1 MNSSIGILKQ
11 MKKRTLLR
19 LDVSLLSCVCVC
31 GGGGG
36 GGSGMYVCLSLY
48 HTHAISGCLFCYCT
62 DPLFQNP
69 SYPDVTFFDDPQEK
83 VLSSSGGHVDFD
95 NGVEITVPPCAVPLG
110 TTVSVK
116 VQHSFAPKDVF
127 VMPQGIHSASPS
139 YLITSGSKLDGDV
152 TLTLEHHVKVS
163 TDDDANDLLFLQ
175 ADTTPQTSD
184 SASVYEYKEVP
195 EARTEFLP
203 GETTGRLTTR
213 RLSDKFVKVG
223 RRIKEWF
230 NSELTRQSICTYG
243 LCESN
248 TITCTALSTLTVVNV
263 SRNGRGALYKP
274 LKLLTLKTRKI
285 HLNRPFKV
293 IHSLHLLTDMPYVQ

>member
-1 MNSSIGILKQ
+1 M
-11 MKKRTLLR
+11 
-19 LDVSLLSCVCVC
+19 CVCV
-31 GGGGG
+31 
-36 GGSGMYVCLSLY
+36 LY
-48 HTHAISGCLFCYCT
+48 HTHAISGCLFCSCT
-62 DPLFQNP
+62 DPLLQNP

-95 NGVEITVPPCAVPLG
+95 NGVEITVPPRAVPLG

-116 VQHSFAPKDVF
+116 VQPSFAPKDVF

-152 TLTLEHHVKVS
+152 TLTLEHHVRVS

-175 ADTTPQTSD
+175 ADTTPKMSD
-184 SASVYEYKEVP
+184 SASVYEYREVP

-203 GETTGRLTTR
+203 RETTGRLTTR

-230 NSELTRQSICTYG
+230 NSELARQDICTYG
-243 LCESN
+243 LCKLN
-248 TITCTALSTLTVVNV
+248 AFTWPYIIITISVYVFHVCPF
-263 SRNGRGALYKP
+263 RG
-274 LKLLTLKTRKI
+274 
-285 HLNRPFKV
+285 
-293 IHSLHLLTDMPYVQ
+293 

>member
-1 MNSSIGILKQ
+1 M
-11 MKKRTLLR
+11 
-19 LDVSLLSCVCVC
+19 
-31 GGGGG
+31 
-36 GGSGMYVCLSLY
+36 SLY
-48 HTHAISGCLFCYCT
+48 HIHAISSCMFCSCT

-83 VLSSSGGHVDFD
+83 VISSSGGHVDFE
-95 NGVEITVPPCAVPLG
+95 NGVEITVPPRAVPPG

-116 VQHSFAPKDVF
+116 AQPIFAPKDVI

-139 YLITSGSKLDGDV
+139 YLITSSGSKLDGDV

-163 TDDDANDLLFLQ
+163 SNDDVNDLLFLQ

-195 EARTEFLP
+195 EARAEFLP

-223 RRIKEWF
+223 RRIKDWF
-230 NSELTRQSICTYG
+230 NSKLTT
-243 LCESN
+243 
-248 TITCTALSTLTVVNV
+248 
-263 SRNGRGALYKP
+263 
-274 LKLLTLKTRKI
+274 
-285 HLNRPFKV
+285 
-293 IHSLHLLTDMPYVQ
+293 

>member
-1 MNSSIGILKQ
+1 MWGGVSS
-11 MKKRTLLR
+11 
-19 LDVSLLSCVCVC
+19 
-31 GGGGG
+31 
-36 GGSGMYVCLSLY
+36 Y
-48 HTHAISGCLFCYCT
+48 HTHAISGCLFCSCT
-62 DPLFQNP
+62 DPLLQNP

-83 VLSSSGGHVDFD
+83 VFSSSGGHVDFD
-95 NGVEITVPPCAVPLG
+95 NGVEITVPPLAVPLG

-116 VQHSFAPKDVF
+116 VQPSFAPKDVF

-139 YLITSGSKLDGDV
+139 YLITNGSKLDGDV
-152 TLTLEHHVKVS
+152 TLTLE
-163 TDDDANDLLFLQ
+163 FLQ

-195 EARTEFLP
+195 EATTEFLP

-230 NSELTRQSICTYG
+230 NSELTRQDICTCG

-248 TITCTALSTLTVVNV
+248 TITCTALCHYYHISICIPCVSIQGLSHPVLAMMTPQNQLPPRLCPLILICTLCEHT
-263 SRNGRGALYKP
+263 AP
-274 LKLLTLKTRKI
+274 LHRRLGI
-285 HLNRPFKV
+285 G
-293 IHSLHLLTDMPYVQ
+293 

>member
-1 MNSSIGILKQ
+1 MYLLCITRWLLLQLHVKFVFYFKGMNNYIGILKQ
-11 MKKRTLLR
+11 MKKRTLHR
-19 LDVSLLSCVCVC
+19 LDVRLLSCVCV

-36 GGSGMYVCLSLY
+36 GVSSY
-48 HTHAISGCLFCYCT
+48 HTHAISGCLFCSCT
-62 DPLFQNP
+62 DPLLQNP

-83 VLSSSGGHVDFD
+83 VFSSSGGHVDFD
-95 NGVEITVPPCAVPLG
+95 NGVEISVPPRAVPLG

-116 VQHSFAPKDVF
+116 VQPSFAPKDVF

-195 EARTEFLP
+195 EAKADFLP
-203 GETTGRLTTR
+203 GENTGTLTTR

-230 NSELTRQSICTYG
+230 NSELII
-243 LCESN
+243 SN
-248 TITCTALSTLTVVNV
+248 ASPIF
-263 SRNGRGALYKP
+263 G
-274 LKLLTLKTRKI
+274 
-285 HLNRPFKV
+285 
-293 IHSLHLLTDMPYVQ
+293 

>member
-1 MNSSIGILKQ
+1 M
-11 MKKRTLLR
+11 
-19 LDVSLLSCVCVC
+19 C

-36 GGSGMYVCLSLY
+36 GRGVSSY
-48 HTHAISGCLFCYCT
+48 HAHAISGCLFCSCT
-62 DPLFQNP
+62 DPLLQNP

-95 NGVEITVPPCAVPLG
+95 NGVEITVPPLAVPLG
-110 TTVSVK
+110 TTVRVK
-116 VQHSFAPKDVF
+116 VQPSFAPKDVF

-152 TLTLEHHVKVS
+152 TLTLEHHVRVS

-195 EARTEFLP
+195 EATTEFLP

-230 NSELTRQSICTYG
+230 NSELTRQDICTCG

-248 TITCTALSTLTVVNV
+248 TITCTALCHYYHISICIPCVSIQGLSHPVLAMMTPQNQLPPRLCPLILICTLCEHT
-263 SRNGRGALYKP
+263 AP
-274 LKLLTLKTRKI
+274 LHRRLGI
-285 HLNRPFKV
+285 G
-293 IHSLHLLTDMPYVQ
+293 

>member
-1 MNSSIGILKQ
+1 MAV
-11 MKKRTLLR
+11 
-19 LDVSLLSCVCVC
+19 VS
-31 GGGGG
+31 GG
-36 GGSGMYVCLSLY
+36 VSLY
-48 HTHAISGCLFCYCT
+48 HTHAISTCLFCSCT

-69 SYPDVTFFDDPQEK
+69 SYPDVTFFDVPQKK

-95 NGVEITVPPCAVPLG
+95 NGVEITVPPRSVPLG

-116 VQHSFAPKDVF
+116 VQPSFAPKDVF

-139 YLITSGSKLDGDV
+139 YLITSGSKLDGEV

-230 NSELTRQSICTYG
+230 NSELTRQYICTYG
-243 LCESN
+243 LCKSN
-248 TITCTALSTLTVVNV
+248 TITCMAVCYYYHISVCIPCVSIQGLSHPVLAMMTPQNQLPPRLHPLILTYTLCGHTN
-263 SRNGRGALYKP
+263 
-274 LKLLTLKTRKI
+274 
-285 HLNRPFKV
+285 HLHRRLG
-293 IHSLHLLTDMPYVQ
+293 IG

>member
-11 MKKRTLLR
+11 MKKRALHP
-19 LDVSLLSCVCVC
+19 LDVSLLSCVCVW

-36 GGSGMYVCLSLY
+36 GGGGGVTVVCVGVSSY
-48 HTHAISGCLFCYCT
+48 HTHATSGCLFCSCT
-62 DPLFQNP
+62 DPLLQNP
-69 SYPDVTFFDDPQEK
+69 TYPDVTFFDDPQEN

-95 NGVEITVPPCAVPLG
+95 NGVEITVPPRAVPPG

-116 VQHSFAPKDVF
+116 VQSSFAPKDVF

-139 YLITSGSKLDGDV
+139 YLITKSGSKLDGDV

-175 ADTTPQTSD
+175 ADTTPHTSD
-184 SASVYEYKEVP
+184 SASVYEYNEVP
-195 EARTEFLP
+195 EARTEFFP

-230 NSELTRQSICTYG
+230 NSELTRQDICTYG
-243 LCESN
+243 SYKSN
-248 TITCTALSTLTVVNV
+248 TITCTALC
-263 SRNGRGALYKP
+263 Y
-274 LKLLTLKTRKI
+274 
-285 HLNRPFKV
+285 
-293 IHSLHLLTDMPYVQ
+293 